1 MRVFVIHYPPLVERR
16 HKLLAQ
22 FEEFGIDSEW
32 VENLNQE
39 DPFVIWLKKITNT
52 PLPLGH
58 LSAFVKR
65 LFVYKKMI
73 DEDIKEAIIFE
84 DDTVLHPEFNE
95 FKVGPDFLNYLRLGV
110 GIHIGK
116 FEYSSSK
123 LHRLFNPGGGEAV
136 WVRQEFARGFLDD
149 LNFDFTHDIVEF
161 GHLHITMYLLPVC
174 HQSSITE
181 PETTSCEDFDSGSRW
196 MNFVMS
202 YEYLPK
208 WKFSN
213 LLKLYVEKL
222 M

>member
-16 HKLLAQ
+16 HQLLAQ

-32 VENLNQE
+32 VENFNQE

-136 WVRQEFARGFLDD
+136 WVRQEFARGF
-149 LNFDFTHDIVEF
+149 
-161 GHLHITMYLLPVC
+161 
-174 HQSSITE
+174 
-181 PETTSCEDFDSGSRW
+181 
-196 MNFVMS
+196 
-202 YEYLPK
+202 
-208 WKFSN
+208 
-213 LLKLYVEKL
+213 
-222 M
+222 